1 MSNVSP
7 LLDEDGRVISVVGI
21 AQDVTER
28 ERAEREKAQ
37 LEEQYRH
44 AQKMQAIGQ
53 LTGGV
58 AHDFNNLLLVINGYT
73 ELASFKLPQDHA
85 ARKWLDEVAEA
96 GNRAARLV
104 EQLLLFSRRRIMQPE
119 NLNLNAVVSGVLSM
133 LERVI
138 GEDIRLDFV
147 PGPQLGTVC
156 ADRGMIEQ
164 IVMNLGVNA
173 RDAMPKGGELTIE
186 TTNVDVGDAP
196 LESLRSLPPG
206 PYVMLRVSDTGCGMD
221 PETMQHI
228 FEPFFTTK
236 EIGKGTGLGLAT
248 AYGIVQQHKGTI
260 RVESRL
266 GAGTTFRVLL
276 PLVEEEAAQSETN
289 AKPET
294 AGGTETILL
303 AEDNEMVRDFTVEML
318 QGAGYRLLTANDGEE
333 AITLFEAHRDEI
345 DLLLP
350 RYSNAPHGGY

>member
-1 MSNVSP
+1 
-7 LLDEDGRVISVVGI
+7 
-21 AQDVTER
+21 
-28 ERAEREKAQ
+28 
-37 LEEQYRH
+37 
-44 AQKMQAIGQ
+44 
-53 LTGGV
+53 
-58 AHDFNNLLLVINGYT
+58 
-73 ELASFKLPQDHA
+73 
-85 ARKWLDEVAEA
+85 
-96 GNRAARLV
+96 
-104 EQLLLFSRRRIMQPE
+104 
-119 NLNLNAVVSGVLSM
+119 
-133 LERVI
+133 
-138 GEDIRLDFV
+138 
-147 PGPQLGTVC
+147 
-156 ADRGMIEQ
+156 
-164 IVMNLGVNA
+164 
-173 RDAMPKGGELTIE
+173 MPKGGELTIE

-345 DLLLP
+345 DLLLLDIVMP
-350 RYSNAPHGGY
+350 RMGGVEAWQRISEIHPGIPVLFASGYSESALRGDSIDEEDLVLVQKPFKRDELLSRIRAVLS